1 MSQHVSAE
9 LQPEYQY
16 QESTPYWCDE
26 IMVAPLRFLLQLI
39 SSAKEIFRMQ
49 TQDAA
54 ASGAVMGLLKL
65 KAVDRDGARA
75 IL

>member
-1 MSQHVSAE
+1 
-9 LQPEYQY
+9 
-16 QESTPYWCDE
+16 
-26 IMVAPLRFLLQLI
+26 MVAPLRFLLQLI